1 MTTVIIATFEFKK
14 CSGMITVITIN
25 YKIQYQHNYYET
37 YLYLQSK
44 KRKDVDLRQLLN
56 AKKPPPVYSI
66 ADKVAILTRNKHDDE
81 SDQDEESELVIEVPT
96 EDEDKEKGKLLGSE
110 QSKNLLL

>member
-1 MTTVIIATFEFKK
+1 M
-14 CSGMITVITIN
+14 
-25 YKIQYQHNYYET
+25 
-37 YLYLQSK
+37 
-44 KRKDVDLRQLLN
+44 N

-66 ADKVAILTRNKHDDE
+66 ADKVASLTRNKLDDE

-110 QSKNLLL
+110 QSKNRLSHCNFLQLYLIYYKI